1 MLKHICL
8 KLFIQ
13 LINYLKDIMI
23 ILFKIRRDKMNKFI
37 KTFMIAVT
45 LVFLLVACSSK
56 SSNSSKGIKPLEI
69 DLAAVYNDDSP
80 DVEGAKKFAEIV
92 EEKTNGEIKVNI
104 FSNGTLGSEKDNFTE
119 HTSELQ
125 SRFDLVC
132 RLLLE

>member
-1 MLKHICL
+1 
-8 KLFIQ
+8 KLNKTNQQI
-13 LINYLKDIMI
+13 K
-23 ILFKIRRDKMNKFI
+23 KIKYTNIKRSMTRRAKINKFI
-37 KTFMIAVT
+37 KTIMTTNT

-104 FSNGTLGSEKDNFTE
+104 FSNGTLGSEKEDRKE